1 MERAFFG
8 ALDVVLS
15 KLCYF
20 LSKLC
25 YSKCFSLCSFAEF
38 NDRIMVTRI
47 KTISAIIFSLVS
59 ALCANAQ
66 MPDFSGSISL
76 KTPGNPAET
85 FSLDGPLSGELSA
98 AADLPLSITRKTYEK
113 DDAVVVELTIQNRF
127 DEPVPMYDSDFQ
139 LYWGEYAQDQWALP
153 LEPYCS
159 EQLPQEYSL
168 AVGETR
174 EGALVYQVP
183 DSACDFTLAFLEVFD
198 NGTPE
203 GEEGDVY
210 LAYFTTS

>member
-1 MERAFFG
+1 MQG
-8 ALDVVLS
+8 TKIWLLGGLTALVLS
-15 KLCYF
+15 GCGLLPGTERTETEEVHVGDTVSTSWFDYTITSAQSADSYQDRTADEGCKL
-20 LSKLC
+20 
-25 YSKCFSLCSFAEF
+25 
-38 NDRIMVTRI
+38 I
-47 KTISAIIFSLVS
+47 
-59 ALCANAQ
+59 
-66 MPDFSGSISL
+66 
-76 KTPGNPAET
+76 
-85 FSLDGPLSGELSA
+85 
-98 AADLPLSITRKTYEK
+98 
-113 DDAVVVELTIQNRF
+113 VVELTIQNRF

-198 NGTPE
+198 NGTVSTRMNGAAGFAGGPQLFGNTPRLLGRSMLPRPE
-203 GEEGDVY
+203 PETPGHPGPVPPPG
-210 LAYFTTS
+210 TG

>member
-1 MERAFFG
+1 MLFR
-8 ALDVVLS
+8 S
-15 KLCYF
+15 
-20 LSKLC
+20 
-25 YSKCFSLCSFAEF
+25 
-38 NDRIMVTRI
+38 
-47 KTISAIIFSLVS
+47 
-59 ALCANAQ
+59 
-66 MPDFSGSISL
+66 
-76 KTPGNPAET
+76 
-85 FSLDGPLSGELSA
+85 
-98 AADLPLSITRKTYEK
+98 
-113 DDAVVVELTIQNRF
+113 
-127 DEPVPMYDSDFQ
+127 SDFQ

>member
-1 MERAFFG
+1 MRG
-8 ALDVVLS
+8 TKIWLLGGLTALVLS
-15 KLCYF
+15 GCGLLPGTERTETEEVHVGDTVSTSWFDYTITSAQSADSYQDRTADEGCKL
-20 LSKLC
+20 
-25 YSKCFSLCSFAEF
+25 
-38 NDRIMVTRI
+38 I
-47 KTISAIIFSLVS
+47 
-59 ALCANAQ
+59 
-66 MPDFSGSISL
+66 
-76 KTPGNPAET
+76 
-85 FSLDGPLSGELSA
+85 
-98 AADLPLSITRKTYEK
+98 
-113 DDAVVVELTIQNRF
+113 VVELTIQNRF

-153 LEPYCS
+153 LDVYCS

-174 EGALVYQVP
+174 EGVLVYQVP